1 MAGVIKIDFKVG
13 NMADVDR
20 ALAGISTAAR
30 NSASRAAREQAKSG
44 QQQVSQAKSNQA
56 KMLSDAE
63 AAAQAQIG
71 IIRKVNKARVEA
83 AKSQLTL
90 DKELASEASRIE
102 SERANAASKARADR
116 AADIAQRKTAAA
128 TARAEARATM
138 VAAKEVAAVAENKR
152 SSRMAVASGA
162 AGGFKAGVGIIGA
175 GFSMAAGQA
184 VRQQMGLEERAA
196 LLRSASGK
204 STKDFDS
211 IAQAK
216 GISNLTG
223 VSADE
228 VMGGFE
234 KLSGKAGGGGLTEYT
249 SQFTELAKVAHGA
262 GVNMTD
268 LGDTLGTLYNRG
280 VKADSV
286 VKVVEAL
293 VQQGKDGAVEFNQ
306 LAVLLDASSGAL
318 GRFKMNDSD
327 RVMTAGGLSQFAR
340 TFGKKSAEE
349 STNAVEDLARDMAG
363 KADVIQRLTGG
374 SLTRVT
380 TTGKKTTKMV
390 NGKKV
395 VTEEGGGTKD
405 VYAGG
410 VEVGTDASRSQ
421 LKDINALLPA
431 IIEGVVKTGNAG
443 KLMGEGGI
451 FTGNATAIA
460 GPLLQAFTQGIT
472 KDKEGRFQL
481 TKEGETAGLTGRAA
495 VEAMLTQF
503 QSANVGA
510 GTSQKAFDDR
520 MAQSQAKMNVTIE
533 KLKNDLGT
541 QLAPIASKAIENP
554 KTAAAGLVAALTV
567 GGAAKAGADVAGAAL
582 LEKIFPKTVA
592 NMSVTAA
599 NVVVGGAGGAAGAA
613 SAAAGSAGAVGGKA
627 GMGLAAGL
635 GSVGAVLAGG
645 YAASKVM
652 GAGFDEAADL
662 NSNTAGA
669 TNLASKI
676 RRDGG
681 TKDERKR
688 AANMA
693 RNFDMQGGNF
703 FERFSAANMAT
714 MDKVKE
720 DGVGAGSIA
729 RLIASP
735 VTSAL
740 SAATSGGSANQAN
753 AKGAS
758 EELRV
763 ALAGMK
769 QDPAAMGAAMAG
781 PIADAVGTAVA
792 AASLQTTKVQPP

>member
-13 NMADVDR
+13 NMADVER

-30 NSASRAAREQAKSG
+30 NSASRAAREQAKAG

-90 DKELASEASRIE
+90 EKELASEASRIE
-102 SERANAASKARADR
+102 TERANAASKARADR

-138 VAAKEVAAVAENKR
+138 AAAKEVAAVAENKR
-152 SSRMAVASGA
+152 SNRMAVASGA

-495 VEAMLTQF
+495 VEAMLKQF
-503 QSANVGA
+503 QSADVGA

-554 KTAAAGLVAALTV
+554 KTAAAGLVAAMTV
-567 GGAAKAGADVAGAAL
+567 GGAAKAGADVAGSFAAFW
-582 LEKIFPKTVA
+582 IW
-592 NMSVTAA
+592 
-599 NVVVGGAGGAAGAA
+599 NVRP
-613 SAAAGSAGAVGGKA
+613 S
-627 GMGLAAGL
+627 
-635 GSVGAVLAGG
+635 
-645 YAASKVM
+645 
-652 GAGFDEAADL
+652 
-662 NSNTAGA
+662 
-669 TNLASKI
+669 
-676 RRDGG
+676 
-681 TKDERKR
+681 
-688 AANMA
+688 
-693 RNFDMQGGNF
+693 
-703 FERFSAANMAT
+703 
-714 MDKVKE
+714 
-720 DGVGAGSIA
+720 
-729 RLIASP
+729 
-735 VTSAL
+735 
-740 SAATSGGSANQAN
+740 
-753 AKGAS
+753 
-758 EELRV
+758 
-763 ALAGMK
+763 
-769 QDPAAMGAAMAG
+769 
-781 PIADAVGTAVA
+781 
-792 AASLQTTKVQPP
+792 

>member
-13 NMADVDR
+13 NMADVER

-30 NSASRAAREQAKSG
+30 NSASRAAREQAKAG

-90 DKELASEASRIE
+90 EKELASEASRIE

-138 VAAKEVAAVAENKR
+138 AAAKEVAAVAENKR
-152 SSRMAVASGA
+152 SNRMAVASGA

-204 STKDFDS
+204 SAGEFDS
-211 IAQAK
+211 VSKAK

-249 SQFTELAKVAHGA
+249 DKFQELAKVAHGA
-262 GVNMTD
+262 GVNMSD

-286 VKVVEAL
+286 VKVVESL

-318 GRFKMNDSD
+318 GRFKMDD
-327 RVMTAGGLSQFAR
+327 ATRVMTAGGLSQFAR

-349 STNAVEDLARDMAG
+349 ATDAVGDLARDISS
-363 KADVIQRLTGG
+363 KADTIQKLTGG
-374 SLTRVT
+374 TLTRVHT
-380 TTGKKTTKMV
+380 KGKKTKAMV
-390 NGKKV
+390 NGKMV
-395 VTEEGGGTKD
+395 ETTVGDSTKD
-405 VYAGG
+405 AYAGG
-410 VEVGTDASRSQ
+410 VEVGTDSTRAQMR
-421 LKDINALLPA
+421 DVNALLPE
-431 IIEGVVKTGNAG
+431 IIEGAAKAGNIS
-443 KLMGEGGI
+443 KLLGEGG
-451 FTGNATAIA
+451 FTGNSTSII
-460 GPLLQAFTQGIT
+460 GPLIQAFSGGIS
-472 KDKEGRFQL
+472 KNKEGRYEL
-481 TKEGETAGLTGRAA
+481 TGAGGTADVTGRAA
-495 VEAMLTQF
+495 VEALLTQF
-503 QSANVGA
+503 QSAGVA
-510 GTSQKAFDDR
+510 PGTSQKAFDDR

-613 SAAAGSAGAVGGKA
+613 GSAASGAGTAATGAAAGGASRLANAGALGVAAASLYGQYKLGEYVTGEGKRLNDTGDA
-627 GMGLAAGL
+627 AALAA
-635 GSVGAVLAGG
+635 
-645 YAASKVM
+645 
-652 GAGFDEAADL
+652 
-662 NSNTAGA
+662 
-669 TNLASKI
+669 KI
-676 RRDGG
+676 RSGQATPGERDQA
-681 TKDERKR
+681 EVMAKR
-688 AANMA
+688 ME
-693 RNFDMQGGNF
+693 MQGGGFLSRVSGAMVGNAQQMKTDGVSLASVG
-703 FERFSAANMAT
+703 RLITGAPSAISAAVQST
-714 MDKVKE
+714 PGD
-720 DGVGAGSIA
+720 
-729 RLIASP
+729 
-735 VTSAL
+735 
-740 SAATSGGSANQAN
+740 QAN

-758 EELRV
+758 EDLKA

-781 PIADAVGTAVA
+781 PIAEAVGTAVA